1 MINIIMKIKIDDQ
14 KLIDACSNSLSMAE
28 ACVKVGIHMNTF
40 IRHAKRL
47 GIYNPNQ
54 GLKGS
59 NKPKQEGK
67 GKIPLN
73 EILEGK
79 HPQYQT
85 FKLKNR
91 LIAEGLKENKCELCG
106 ISEWQ
111 GFTLMCEL
119 DHIDGNST
127 NHSYSNLRVL
137 CPNCHSQTD
146 NFRAKNKKNC

>member
-1 MINIIMKIKIDDQ
+1 MKIKIDDQ
-14 KLIDACSNSLSMAE
+14 TIIDACNTSVSMSQ

-47 GIYNPNQ
+47 GVYKPNM
-54 GLKGS
+54 GLKGGK
-59 NKPKQEGK
+59 KPKKEGN
-67 GKIPLN
+67 GKIPLS

-91 LIAEGLKENKCELCG
+91 LFEEGLKENKCEQCG
-106 ISEWQ
+106 ISEWR

-119 DHIDGNST
+119 DHINGEST
-127 NHSYSNLRVL
+127 DHRFSNLKIL

-146 NFRAKNKKNC
+146 TFRAKNKRNC